1 MSTKAVRVKIPVLE
15 RNEAMLEAEKLLK
28 ELIEEDP
35 RLKAA
40 HERVQPNSVADE
52 EIGENAVQIYRQRL
66 RE

>member
-1 MSTKAVRVKIPVLE
+1 MSRKTVRLKIPLE
-15 RNEAMLEAEKLLK
+15 RNEAVLEAGKLLK

>member
-1 MSTKAVRVKIPVLE
+1 MSRKTVRLKIPLE
-15 RNEAMLEAEKLLK
+15 RNVAVLEADKLLK

-40 HERVQPNSVADE
+40 HERVQPNSAADE